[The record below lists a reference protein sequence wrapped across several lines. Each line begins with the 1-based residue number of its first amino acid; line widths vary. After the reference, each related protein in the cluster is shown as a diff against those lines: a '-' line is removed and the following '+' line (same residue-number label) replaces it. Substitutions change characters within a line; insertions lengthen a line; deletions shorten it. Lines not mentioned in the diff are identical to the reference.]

1 MSQKLLEVE
10 GLTTGFRARGSQVVK
25 VLRNVSLSMERGET
39 LGLVGESG
47 CGKTTFGMTLLG
59 HLRPGGKVLA
69 GTARFEGVDL
79 FDLPPDE
86 LAELRGRRVAVIPQS
101 ASSALTPTMRVGE
114 QIAEVLTLHLGLAG
128 ARLQARVLELLTQVH
143 LPQVEALA
151 RRYPHELSGG
161 QLQRVAVAMAL
172 AGEPELLVLDEP
184 TTGLDV
190 TTQAHILD
198 LLREIQETT
207 ATAMLYI
214 SHDIGAIA
222 RVCDRLAVM
231 YAGEIVEDGA
241 IRDLFADPA
250 HPYTRG
256 LLGSAPRLSVAGL
269 PQAMAGRPPAPG
281 EERPGC
287 AFAPRCAFADETCTT
302 IDPALEP
309 RDRHAETPHLV
320 HCHHWRRVVASE
332 DAGKRRALKTGA
344 QQEREPEPLLELAEV
359 DITYAR
365 RGLAALLRRWRGEP
379 EPPTTVSRF
388 SITIHRG
395 ETVALVGES
404 GSGKSTIARAI
415 AGLMPPRAGHIRFG
429 GQALAS
435 EVQSRPAQTQR
446 KVQIIFQNPD
456 ASLNPRHTVK
466 QILDAPLRLYF
477 DMDGKSR
484 LERSGALLEEARLT
498 PRYLE
503 RHPGQMSGG
512 EKQRVAVARAF
523 AAEPDLVLC
532 DEVTSALD
540 VSVQAAVL
548 ELLAG
553 LQAQRGVA
561 YLFISHDLAVV
572 RAIADRVA
580 VLYQGRICEVGP
592 VADIY
597 APPYHPY
604 TETLLAA
611 APEPMPGARAQLLA
625 KDVQEAEPPAR
636 GCCFQRRCPRRIGA
650 ICDNETPP
658 SQRAAEGHVI
668 RCHVPLEEL
677 RESQATLISP
687 ADIPTRE
694 RLAAAS
700 PK

>member
-1 MSQKLLEVE
+1 MSQKLLQVDR
-10 GLTTGFRARGSQVVK
+10 LTTGFRTRAGQIVQ
-25 VLRNVSLSMERGET
+25 VLRNVSLEMQQGET

-59 HLRPGGKVLA
+59 HLRPGGQVMA
-69 GTARFEGVDL
+69 GTVRFEGMDL
-79 FDLPPDE
+79 FGLAPNE
-86 LAELRGRRVAVIPQS
+86 LANIRGQRVAVIPQS
-101 ASSALTPTMRVGE
+101 AGSALTPTMRVGD

-128 ARLQARVLELLTQVH
+128 SELQERLLELLTQVH
-143 LPQVEALA
+143 LPQVVELA

-161 QLQRVAVAMAL
+161 QLQRVAIAMGL
-172 AGEPELLVLDEP
+172 AGKPELLVLDEP

-198 LLREIQETT
+198 LLREIQESTG
-207 ATAMLYI
+207 TAMLYI
-214 SHDIGAIA
+214 SHDMGAVA

-241 IRDLFADPA
+241 ITEVFAHPV

-256 LLGSAPRLSVAGL
+256 LLGSVPRLSYAGL
-269 PQAMAGRPPAPG
+269 PRAMAGRPPAPG
-281 EERPGC
+281 EDAVGC
-287 AFAPRCAFADETCTT
+287 AFVPRCAFADETCKT
-302 IDPALEP
+302 IDPTLEP
-309 RDRHAETPHLV
+309 TDRAGKIPHLV
-320 HCHHWRRVVASE
+320 QCHHWRRVVASGASGQMQ
-332 DAGKRRALKTGA
+332 DLKA
-344 QQEREPEPLLELAEV
+344 RINQADEPEPLLELAEV
-359 DITYAR
+359 DITYAK
-365 RGLAALLRRWRGEP
+365 RGLAAFLGRWRGEP
-379 EPPTTVSRF
+379 EPPTTVSGF
-388 SITIHRG
+388 TLTIHRG
-395 ETVALVGES
+395 ETLALVGES
-404 GSGKSTIARAI
+404 GSGKSTIARTI
-415 AGLMPPRAGHIRFG
+415 AGLLPPRAGRISFG
-429 GQALAS
+429 QQDLAS
-435 EVQSRPAQTQR
+435 EVESRPAEMHH
-446 KVQIIFQNPD
+446 KIQIIFQDPD

-466 QILDAPLRLYF
+466 QLLDAPLRLYF
-477 DMDGKSR
+477 EMDREGR
-484 LERSGALLEEARLT
+484 LERSGSLLEEVRLT

-553 LQAQRGVA
+553 LQADRGVA

-580 VLYQGRICEVGP
+580 VLYQGRMCEVGP

-611 APEPMPGARAQLLA
+611 VPEPVPGARAQLLA

-636 GCCFQRRCPRRIGA
+636 GCCFQRRCPRRIGS
-650 ICDNETPP
+650 ICDDETPP
-658 SQRAAEGHVI
+658 SQFAAEGHVI
-668 RCHVPLEEL
+668 RCHIPLEEL
-677 RESQATLISP
+677 RESQVDLISTSNI
-687 ADIPTRE
+687 ATHGVEVD
-694 RLAAAS
+694 AQ
-700 PK
+700 

>member
-10 GLTTGFRARGSQVVK
+10 GLTTSYRTQTDRIVQ
-25 VLRNVSLSMERGET
+25 VLRNVSFEMQRGET

-59 HLRPGGKVLA
+59 HLRPGGQVLA
-69 GTARFEGVDL
+69 GSVRFEGVDL
-79 FDLPPDE
+79 FSLGPDE
-86 LAELRGRRVAVIPQS
+86 LPNIRGQRVAVIPQS
-101 ASSALTPTMRVGE
+101 ASSSLTPTMRVGD
-114 QIAEVLTLHLGLAG
+114 QIAEVLTLHLGLSG
-128 ARLQARVLELLTQVH
+128 SSLRERLLELLTQVH
-143 LPQVEALA
+143 LPQVDELA

-161 QLQRVAVAMAL
+161 QLQRVAIAMGL
-172 AGEPELLVLDEP
+172 AGKPELLVLDEP

-198 LLREIQETT
+198 LLREIQQSTG
-207 ATAMLYI
+207 TAMLYI

-241 IRDLFADPA
+241 ITEVFAHPV

-256 LLGSAPRLSVAGL
+256 LLGSVPRLSYAGL
-269 PQAMAGRPPAPG
+269 PRAMAGRPPAPG
-281 EERPGC
+281 EHAVGC
-287 AFAPRCAFADETCTT
+287 AFVPRCAFADETCTT
-302 IDPALEP
+302 IDPSLEP
-309 RDRHAETPHLV
+309 TDRDGKIPHLV
-320 HCHHWRRVVASE
+320 QCHHWPRVVASE
-332 DAGKRRALKTGA
+332 ASGQMQDLKA
-344 QQEREPEPLLELAEV
+344 RINQAVEPEPLLELAEV
-359 DITYAR
+359 DITYAK
-365 RGLAALLRRWRGEP
+365 RGLAAFLQRWRGEP
-379 EPPTTVSRF
+379 EPPTTVSGF
-388 SITIHRG
+388 TITIHRG
-395 ETVALVGES
+395 ETLALVGES
-404 GSGKSTIARAI
+404 GSGKSTIARTI
-415 AGLMPPRAGHIRFG
+415 AGLLPPRDGRISFG
-429 GQALAS
+429 QQDLAS
-435 EVQSRPAQTQR
+435 VVESRPAEMRR
-446 KVQIIFQNPD
+446 KIQIIFQNPD

-466 QILDAPLRLYF
+466 QLLDAPLRLYF
-477 DMDGKSR
+477 KTDREGR
-484 LERSGALLEEARLT
+484 LERTGSLLEEVRLT

-540 VSVQAAVL
+540 VSVQAAIL

-553 LQAQRGVA
+553 LQADRGVA

-580 VLYQGRICEVGP
+580 VLYQGRMCEVGP
-592 VADIY
+592 VEDIY

-611 APEPMPGARAQLLA
+611 VPEPVPGARARLLA

-636 GCCFQRRCPRRIGA
+636 GCCFQRRCPRRVGS
-650 ICDNETPP
+650 ICDEEMPP
-658 SQRAAEGHVI
+658 GQFAAEGHVI
-668 RCHVPLEEL
+668 RCHIPLEEL
-677 RESQATLISP
+677 RESQVDLIS
-687 ADIPTRE
+687 T
-694 RLAAAS
+694 S
-700 PK
+700 N

>member
-1 MSQKLLEVE
+1 MSQKLLKVE
-10 GLTTGFRARGSQVVK
+10 GLTTGFRSRAGQTVQ
-25 VLRNVSLSMERGET
+25 VLRNVSLEMQRGET

-59 HLRPGGKVLA
+59 HLRPGGQVMA
-69 GTARFEGVDL
+69 GSVRFEGMDVFSL
-79 FDLPPDE
+79 APDE
-86 LAELRGRRVAVIPQS
+86 LANIRGQRVAVIPQS
-101 ASSALTPTMRVGE
+101 AGSALTPTMRVGE

-128 ARLQARVLELLTQVH
+128 AELQERVLGLLTQVH
-143 LPQVEALA
+143 LPQMDELA
-151 RRYPHELSGG
+151 RRFPHELSGG
-161 QLQRVAVAMAL
+161 QLQRVAIAMGL
-172 AGEPELLVLDEP
+172 AGKPELLVLDEP

-198 LLREIQETT
+198 LLREIQESTG
-207 ATAMLYI
+207 TAMLYI
-214 SHDIGAIA
+214 SHDMGAIA

-241 IRDLFADPA
+241 IDNVFADPV

-256 LLGSAPRLSVAGL
+256 LLGSVPRLSYAGL

-281 EERPGC
+281 EDAVGC
-287 AFAPRCAFADETCTT
+287 AFVPRCAFADETCMT

-309 RDRHAETPHLV
+309 TDRAGSLPHLV
-320 HCHHWRRVVASE
+320 QCHHWQRVVASGASGQMQ
-332 DAGKRRALKTGA
+332 DLKVRIDQTA
-344 QQEREPEPLLELAEV
+344 EPEPLLELAEV
-359 DITYAR
+359 DITYAK
-365 RGLAALLRRWRGEP
+365 RGLAAMLARWRGEA
-379 EPPTTVSRF
+379 EPPTTVSGF
-388 SITIHRG
+388 TITIHRG
-395 ETVALVGES
+395 ETLALVGES
-404 GSGKSTIARAI
+404 GSGKSTIARTI
-415 AGLMPPRAGHIRFG
+415 AGLLPPRAGRIGFG
-429 GQALAS
+429 GQDLAAVV
-435 EVQSRPAQTQR
+435 ESRPAEMHR
-446 KVQIIFQNPD
+446 KIQIIFQNPD

-477 DMDGKSR
+477 GMDQKER
-484 LERSGALLEEARLT
+484 LDRSGSLLEEVRLT
-498 PRYLE
+498 PQYLE

-532 DEVTSALD
+532 DELTSALD

-553 LQAQRGVA
+553 LQADRGAA

-580 VLYQGRICEVGP
+580 VLYQGRMCEVGP

-611 APEPMPGARAQLLA
+611 VPEPVPGARAQLLA

-636 GCCFQRRCPRRIGA
+636 GCCFQRRCPRRIGS
-650 ICDNETPP
+650 ICDDETPP
-658 SQRAAEGHVI
+658 SQFAAEGHVI
-668 RCHVPLEEL
+668 RCHIPLEEL
-677 RESQATLISP
+677 RESQVNLISTSNI
-687 ADIPTRE
+687 ATHGVEVD
-694 RLAAAS
+694 AQ
-700 PK
+700 

>member
-1 MSQKLLEVE
+1 MSQKLLQVE
-10 GLTTGFRARGSQVVK
+10 GLTTGFRTRTGQVLL
-25 VLRNVSLSMERGET
+25 VLRNVSLEMQRGET

-59 HLRPGGKVLA
+59 HLRPGGHVIS
-69 GTARFEGVDL
+69 GSVRFEGLDL
-79 FDLPPDE
+79 FSLEPNE
-86 LAELRGRRVAVIPQS
+86 LANIRGQRAAVIPQS

-128 ARLQARVLELLTQVH
+128 AELQERVLELLTQAR
-143 LPQVEALA
+143 LPQVDELA
-151 RRYPHELSGG
+151 RRFPHELSGG
-161 QLQRVAVAMAL
+161 QLQRVAIAMGL
-172 AGEPELLVLDEP
+172 AGKPDLLVLDEP

-198 LLREIQETT
+198 LLREIQESTG
-207 ATAMLYI
+207 TAMLYI
-214 SHDIGAIA
+214 SHDMGAIA

-241 IRDLFADPA
+241 IDEVFAHPV

-256 LLGSAPRLSVAGL
+256 LLGSVPRLSYAGL

-281 EERPGC
+281 EETVGC
-287 AFAPRCAFADETCTT
+287 AFVPRCAFADETCKT

-309 RDRHAETPHLV
+309 TDRVGTIPHLV
-320 HCHHWRRVVASE
+320 QCHHWRRVVASGASGQMP
-332 DAGKRRALKTGA
+332 DLKARIDQTDE
-344 QQEREPEPLLELAEV
+344 QEPLLELAEV
-359 DITYAR
+359 DISYAK
-365 RGLAALLRRWRGEP
+365 RGFAALLARWRGEP
-379 EPPTTVSRF
+379 EPPPTVSGF

-395 ETVALVGES
+395 ETLALVGES

-415 AGLMPPRAGHIRFG
+415 AGLLPPRSGRIRFG
-429 GQALAS
+429 KQDLAA
-435 EVQSRPAQTQR
+435 EVESRPAELHH
-446 KVQIIFQNPD
+446 KIQIIFQNPD
-456 ASLNPRHTVK
+456 ASLNPRHSVK
-466 QILDAPLRLYF
+466 QLLDAPLRLYF
-477 DMDGKSR
+477 EMDRKGR
-484 LERSGALLEEARLT
+484 LDRAGSLLEEVRLT

-553 LQAQRGVA
+553 LQADRGVA

-572 RAIADRVA
+572 RAVADRVA

-592 VADIY
+592 VSDIY

-611 APEPMPGARAQLLA
+611 VPEPVPGARAQLLA
-625 KDVQEAEPPAR
+625 KDVQETDPPAR
-636 GCCFQRRCPRRIGA
+636 GCCFQRRCPRRVGS
-650 ICDNETPP
+650 ICDDETPP
-658 SQRAAEGHVI
+658 SQFAAEGHVI
-668 RCHVPLEEL
+668 RCHIPLEEL
-677 RESQATLISP
+677 RESQVDLISP
-687 ADIPTRE
+687 ADIATHGVEADTR
-694 RLAAAS
+694 
-700 PK
+700 

>member
-1 MSQKLLEVE
+1 MSQKLLKVE
-10 GLTTGFRARGSQVVK
+10 GLTTGFRARGGQVVK

-47 CGKTTFGMTLLG
+47 CGKTTFGMALLG
-59 HLRPGGKVLA
+59 HLRPGGQVLA
-69 GTARFEGVDL
+69 GSARFEGLDL
-79 FDLPPDE
+79 FALPPDE
-86 LAELRGRRVAVIPQS
+86 LATIRGRRVAVIPQS
-101 ASSALTPTMRVGE
+101 ASSALTPTMRVGD

-128 ARLQARVLELLTQVH
+128 AELQKRALELLAQAR
-143 LPQVEALA
+143 LPQVDELA

-161 QLQRVAVAMAL
+161 QLQRVAIAMGL
-172 AGEPELLVLDEP
+172 AGAPELLVLDEP

-198 LLREIQETT
+198 LLREIQASTG
-207 ATAMLYI
+207 TAMLYI
-214 SHDIGAIA
+214 SHDMGAIA
-222 RVCDRLAVM
+222 RICDRLAVM

-241 IRDLFADPA
+241 IAEVFANPA

-256 LLGSAPRLSVAGL
+256 LLGSVPRLFYAGL

-281 EERPGC
+281 EEAVGC
-287 AFAPRCAFADETCTT
+287 AFVPRCAFADETCKT
-302 IDPALEP
+302 IHPALEP
-309 RDRHAETPHLV
+309 TNRAGKIPHLAQ
-320 HCHHWRRVVASE
+320 CHHWRQVVASGAPGQTR
-332 DAGKRRALKTGA
+332 DLKA
-344 QQEREPEPLLELAEV
+344 PVNQDLEPEPLLELAEV
-359 DITYAR
+359 DITYAK
-365 RGLAALLRRWRGEP
+365 RGLAALLARWRGEP
-379 EPPTTVSRF
+379 EAPTTVSRF

-395 ETVALVGES
+395 ETLALVGES

-415 AGLMPPRAGHIRFG
+415 AGLKPPRAGHIRFG
-429 GQALAS
+429 GQALAA
-435 EVQSRPAQTQR
+435 EVESRPAETQR

-456 ASLNPRHTVK
+456 ASLNPRHTVR

-477 DMDGKSR
+477 KLDGKSR

-503 RHPGQMSGG
+503 RHPSQMSGG

-553 LQAQRGVA
+553 LQADRGVA

-580 VLYQGRICEVGP
+580 VLYQGRACELGP

-611 APEPMPGARAQLLA
+611 APEPVPGARARLLA

-636 GCCFQRRCPRRIGA
+636 GCCFQRRCPRRIGV
-650 ICDNETPP
+650 ICDEETPP
-658 SQRAAEGHVI
+658 SQPAAEGHVI
-668 RCHVPLEEL
+668 RCHIPLQEL
-677 RESQATLISP
+677 RESQEDLVSAP
-687 ADIPTRE
+687 ALAKPE
-694 RLAAAS
+694 AAADDL
-700 PK
+700 

>member
-1 MSQKLLEVE
+1 MSQKLLQVE
-10 GLTTGFRARGSQVVK
+10 GLTTGFRTRAGQTVQ
-25 VLRNVSLSMERGET
+25 VLRNVSLEMERGET

-47 CGKTTFGMTLLG
+47 CGKTTFGMSLLG
-59 HLRPGGKVLA
+59 HLRPGGQVIA
-69 GTARFEGVDL
+69 GSVRFEGVDL
-79 FDLPPDE
+79 FGLAPGE
-86 LAELRGRRVAVIPQS
+86 LAKIRGQRVAVIPQS

-114 QIAEVLTLHLGLAG
+114 QIAEVLTLHLSLTG
-128 ARLQARVLELLTQVH
+128 AALEKRVLELLTQAR
-143 LPQVEALA
+143 LPLVKQLS
-151 RRYPHELSGG
+151 RRFPHELSGG
-161 QLQRVAVAMAL
+161 QLQRVAIAMGL
-172 AGEPELLVLDEP
+172 AGKPELLVLDEP

-198 LLREIQETT
+198 LLREIQESTG
-207 ATAMLYI
+207 TAMLYI
-214 SHDIGAIA
+214 SHDMGAIA

-231 YAGEIVEDGA
+231 YAGEIVEDGT
-241 IRDLFADPA
+241 IDDVFADPI

-256 LLGSAPRLSVAGL
+256 LLSSVPRLSYPGL

-281 EERPGC
+281 DDTPGC
-287 AFAPRCAFADETCTT
+287 SFASRCAFADETCST
-302 IDPALEP
+302 IAPTLQPIERPGQTGHWAQ
-309 RDRHAETPHLV
+309 
-320 HCHHWRRVVASE
+320 CHHWQRVVAGE
-332 DAGKRRALKTGA
+332 VTGQMRDLKAGTDRAV
-344 QQEREPEPLLELAEV
+344 EPEPLLELAEV
-359 DITYAR
+359 DITYAK
-365 RGLAALLRRWRGEP
+365 RGLAALLARWRGAL
-379 EPPTTVSRF
+379 EPPATVSRF

-395 ETVALVGES
+395 ETLALVGES

-415 AGLMPPRAGHIRFG
+415 AGLMSPRGGRISFG
-429 GQALAS
+429 EENLAA
-435 EVQSRPAQTQR
+435 EVESRRAEVHH
-446 KVQIIFQNPD
+446 KIQIIFQNPD

-477 DMDGKSR
+477 EMDRDER
-484 LERSGALLEEARLT
+484 LKRSSALLEEVRLT

-553 LQAQRGVA
+553 LQADRGVA

-572 RAIADRVA
+572 RAIADKVA
-580 VLYQGRICEVGP
+580 VLYQGRMCEIGP

-611 APEPMPGARAQLLA
+611 APEPVPGARAQQLA
-625 KDVQEAEPPAR
+625 KDVQEAEPPRR
-636 GCCFQRRCPRRIGA
+636 GCWFQRRCARRIGS
-650 ICDNETPP
+650 ICDDETPP
-658 SQRAAEGHVI
+658 AQLVAEGHVI
-668 RCHVPLEEL
+668 RCHIPLEEL
-677 RESQATLISP
+677 RESQAH
-687 ADIPTRE
+687 
-694 RLAAAS
+694 LAVTDDAARQQS
-700 PK
+700 VAAGQ

>member
-1 MSQKLLEVE
+1 MSPKLLEVE
-10 GLTTGFRARGSQVVK
+10 GLTTGFRTRAGQVVP
-25 VLRNVSLSMERGET
+25 VLRNVSLEMQRGET

-59 HLRPGGKVLA
+59 HLRPGGQVIA
-69 GTARFEGVDL
+69 GSVRFEGVDL
-79 FDLPPDE
+79 FGLAPDE
-86 LAELRGRRVAVIPQS
+86 LANIRGQRVAVIPQS

-128 ARLQARVLELLTQVH
+128 AALQERVLELLTQAR
-143 LPQVEALA
+143 LPQVGELA
-151 RRYPHELSGG
+151 RRFPHELSGG
-161 QLQRVAVAMAL
+161 QLQRVAIAMGL
-172 AGEPELLVLDEP
+172 AGKPELLVLDEP

-198 LLREIQETT
+198 LLREIQQSTG
-207 ATAMLYI
+207 TAMLYI
-214 SHDIGAIA
+214 SHDMGAIA

-231 YAGEIVEDGA
+231 YAGEIVEDGGIA
-241 IRDLFADPA
+241 EVFADPA

-256 LLGSAPRLSVAGL
+256 LLGSVPRLSYAGL
-269 PQAMAGRPPAPG
+269 PRAMAGRPPAPG
-281 EERPGC
+281 EETAGC
-287 AFAPRCAFADETCTT
+287 AFVPRCAFADETCKT
-302 IDPALEP
+302 IDPSLEP
-309 RDRHAETPHLV
+309 TDREGKLPHLAQ
-320 HCHHWRRVVASE
+320 CHHWRRVVASGASGQLQ
-332 DAGKRRALKTGA
+332 DLKVGIDQA
-344 QQEREPEPLLELAEV
+344 AEPEPLLELAEV
-359 DITYAR
+359 DITYAK
-365 RGLAALLRRWRGEP
+365 RGLGALVARWRGEP
-379 EPPTTVSRF
+379 EPPTTVSGF
-388 SITIHRG
+388 TITIHRG
-395 ETVALVGES
+395 ETLALVGES

-415 AGLMPPRAGHIRFG
+415 AGLLPPREGRIDFG
-429 GQALAS
+429 GQDLAS
-435 EVQSRPAQTQR
+435 AVESRPAEMHR
-446 KVQIIFQNPD
+446 KIQIIFQNPD

-477 DMDGKSR
+477 EMDRKGR
-484 LERSGALLEEARLT
+484 LDRSGSLLEEVRLT

-553 LQAQRGVA
+553 LQADRGAA

-580 VLYQGRICEVGP
+580 VLYQGRICELGP

-611 APEPMPGARAQLLA
+611 APDPAPGARAQLLA

-636 GCCFQRRCPRRIGA
+636 GCCFQRRCPRRIGS
-650 ICDNETPP
+650 ICDDETPP
-658 SQRAAEGHVI
+658 SQFAAAGHVI
-668 RCHVPLEEL
+668 RCHIPLEEL
-677 RESQATLISP
+677 RESQVDLISP
-687 ADIPTRE
+687 AEI
-694 RLAAAS
+694 AAPGVAVDAQ
-700 PK
+700 

>member
-1 MSQKLLEVE
+1 MSPKLLEVE
-10 GLTTGFRARGSQVVK
+10 GLTTGFRTQAGQVLL
-25 VLRNVSLSMERGET
+25 VLRNVSLEMQRGET

-59 HLRPGGKVLA
+59 HLRPGGQVMA
-69 GTARFEGVDL
+69 GSVRFEGVDL
-79 FDLPPDE
+79 FGLAPDE
-86 LAELRGRRVAVIPQS
+86 LAKIRGQRAAVIPQS

-128 ARLQARVLELLTQVH
+128 TELQERVLELLTQAR
-143 LPQVEALA
+143 LPQVDELA
-151 RRYPHELSGG
+151 RRFPHELSGG
-161 QLQRVAVAMAL
+161 QLQRVAIAMGL
-172 AGEPELLVLDEP
+172 AGKPELLVLDEP

-207 ATAMLYI
+207 GTAMLYI
-214 SHDIGAIA
+214 SHDMGAIA

-241 IRDLFADPA
+241 IDEVFAHPV

-256 LLGSAPRLSVAGL
+256 LLGSVPRLSYAGL

-281 EERPGC
+281 EDAAGC
-287 AFAPRCAFADETCTT
+287 AFVPRCAFADETCKT
-302 IDPALEP
+302 IDPKLEP
-309 RDRHAETPHLV
+309 KDQAGKIPHLV
-320 HCHHWRRVVASE
+320 QCHHWRRVLASGA
-332 DAGKRRALKTGA
+332 AGQMQDLKA
-344 QQEREPEPLLELAEV
+344 RSNQAAEPEPLLELAEV
-359 DITYAR
+359 DISYAK
-365 RGLAALLRRWRGEP
+365 RGLAAFLARWRGEP
-379 EPPTTVSRF
+379 EPPPTVSGF

-395 ETVALVGES
+395 ETLALVGES

-415 AGLMPPRAGHIRFG
+415 AGLLPPRSGRIRFG
-429 GQALAS
+429 KQDLAA
-435 EVQSRPAQTQR
+435 EVESRPAEMHH
-446 KVQIIFQNPD
+446 KIQIIFQNPD

-466 QILDAPLRLYF
+466 QLLDAPLRLYF
-477 DMDGKSR
+477 EMDRKGR
-484 LERSGALLEEARLT
+484 VARSGTLLEEVRLT

-553 LQAQRGVA
+553 LQADRGVA

-572 RAIADRVA
+572 RAVADRVA

-611 APEPMPGARAQLLA
+611 VPEPVPGARAQLLA
-625 KDVQEAEPPAR
+625 KDVQETDPPAR
-636 GCCFQRRCPRRIGA
+636 GCCFQRRCPRRLGS
-650 ICDNETPP
+650 ICDDETPP
-658 SQRAAEGHVI
+658 SQFAAEGHVI
-668 RCHVPLEEL
+668 RCHIPLEEL
-677 RESQATLISP
+677 RESQVDLISP
-687 ADIPTRE
+687 ADIATHGVEADAR
-694 RLAAAS
+694 
-700 PK
+700 

>member
-10 GLTTGFRARGSQVVK
+10 GLTTGFRTRTGQVLR
-25 VLRNVSLSMERGET
+25 VLRNVSLSMQRGET

-59 HLRPGGKVLA
+59 HLRPGGQVMA
-69 GTARFEGVDL
+69 GSVRFEGVDL
-79 FDLPPDE
+79 FGLAPDE
-86 LAELRGRRVAVIPQS
+86 LAKIRGQRAAVIPQS

-128 ARLQARVLELLTQVH
+128 TELQERVLELLTQVH
-143 LPQVEALA
+143 LPQVDELA
-151 RRYPHELSGG
+151 RRFPHELSGG
-161 QLQRVAVAMAL
+161 QLQRVAIAMGL
-172 AGEPELLVLDEP
+172 AGKPDLLVLDEP

-207 ATAMLYI
+207 GTAMLYI
-214 SHDIGAIA
+214 SHDMGAIA

-241 IRDLFADPA
+241 IDEVFAQPV

-256 LLGSAPRLSVAGL
+256 LLGSVPRLSYAGL

-281 EERPGC
+281 EDAAGC
-287 AFAPRCAFADETCTT
+287 AFVPRCAFADETCKT
-302 IDPALEP
+302 IDPKLEP
-309 RDRHAETPHLV
+309 KNQAGKIPHLV
-320 HCHHWRRVVASE
+320 QCHHWQRVLESGA
-332 DAGKRRALKTGA
+332 AGQMQDLKALSSQA
-344 QQEREPEPLLELAEV
+344 AEPEPLLELAEV
-359 DITYAR
+359 DISYAK
-365 RGLAALLRRWRGEP
+365 RGLAAFLARWRGEP
-379 EPPTTVSRF
+379 EPPPTVSGF

-395 ETVALVGES
+395 ETLALVGES

-415 AGLMPPRAGHIRFG
+415 AGLLPPRSGRIRFG
-429 GQALAS
+429 KQDLAA
-435 EVQSRPAQTQR
+435 EVESRPAEMHH
-446 KVQIIFQNPD
+446 KIQIIFQNPD
-456 ASLNPRHTVK
+456 ASLNPRHSVK
-466 QILDAPLRLYF
+466 QLLDAPLRLYF
-477 DMDGKSR
+477 EMDGKGR
-484 LERSGALLEEARLT
+484 LDRAGSLLEEVRLT
-498 PRYLE
+498 QRYLE

-553 LQAQRGVA
+553 LQADRGVA

-580 VLYQGRICEVGP
+580 VLYQGRTCELGP

-611 APEPMPGARAQLLA
+611 APEPVPGARAQLLA

-636 GCCFQRRCPRRIGA
+636 GCCFQRRCPRRIGS
-650 ICDNETPP
+650 ICDDETPP
-658 SQRAAEGHVI
+658 SQFAAEGHVI
-668 RCHVPLEEL
+668 RCHIPLEEL
-677 RESQATLISP
+677 RESQVDLISP
-687 ADIPTRE
+687 AEIATHGVEADA
-694 RLAAAS
+694 L
-700 PK
+700 